1 MQCKVWYCRVVGG
14 VVLHEPVASKPMLA
28 FMEPLFVFRRNEKT
42 LGYLRRRGEG
52 TFWWNLPRSTCS
64 NEEG

>member
-28 FMEPLFVFRRNEKT
+28 FMEPLFVFRPNVKT
-42 LGYLRRRGEG
+42 LGYLRRRGEVA
-52 TFWWNLPRSTCS
+52 F
-64 NEEG
+64 